1 MLSLLIA
8 LGLAA
13 ADSVPRPAAAQPAV
27 VVHHQPALPI
37 VALRLSLLADDPPG
51 YAGAGHLMQHLLL
64 PQLEERMARVG
75 GRVQAVRTSD
85 AVVYTVVG
93 PAVELEYL
101 SETLR
106 LALRA
111 PAAGT
116 GETLRALAQLGQERG
131 AEREIAGAFVRT
143 AIRGVLFPNDLSAAG
158 TDAAADRLATARL
171 PEVWGAMYSPER
183 VSIVAVG
190 DVRMDDV
197 RRAFRDLPPAGSARL
212 EALADTV
219 APLAAA
225 APQATRGW
233 VARGWNAS
241 PLDPAAVTVTARLIR
256 NQLRRRMT
264 RSAVDVEHWWTHH
277 GQAVALVVATPDSL
291 MPAARRTVDGALAA
305 VATALDEAQVRDA
318 AASVRREMLFYA
330 RTPER
335 MAEVLGAFGD
345 RGLDSEASQRF
356 FAAVERVTADDVRS
370 VLAALRETEPAI
382 VEVPP
387 QKLEAK

>member
-13 ADSVPRPAAAQPAV
+13 SDSVPRPAAAQPALA
-27 VVHHQPALPI
+27 VHRQPALPI

-51 YAGAGHLMQHLLL
+51 YAGAGHLVQHLLL

-106 LALRA
+106 LTLRA

-116 GETLRALAQLGQERG
+116 GETLRALADLGQERS

-143 AIRGVLFPNDLSAAG
+143 ALRGVLFPRDLSAAG
-158 TDAAADRLATARL
+158 TDAAAERLSTARL
-171 PEVWGAMYSPER
+171 SDVWGAMYRPER

-190 DVRMDDV
+190 DVQMEDV
-197 RRAFRDLPPAGSARL
+197 RRAFRDLPPASGSSLA
-212 EALADTV
+212 ALADTV

-225 APQATRGW
+225 VPQATRGW
-233 VARGWNAS
+233 VSRGWNAS
-241 PLDPAAVTVTARLIR
+241 ELDPAAVTVTSRLLR
-256 NQLRRRMT
+256 THLRRRMT

-277 GQAVALVVATPDSL
+277 GQAVVLVVATPDTL
-291 MPAARRTVDGALAA
+291 MPSARRTVEGALAA
-305 VATALDEAQVRDA
+305 MAQGMDDAQVRDA
-318 AASVRREMLFYA
+318 AASVRREMLFFA

-335 MAEVLGAFGD
+335 MADVLGAFGD
-345 RGLDSEASQRF
+345 RGLDAEAAQRF
-356 FAAVERVTADDVRS
+356 FAALDRVTPADVRA
-370 VLAALRETEPAI
+370 VVAALRETEPAI
-382 VEVPP
+382 VEVAP
-387 QKLEAK
+387 QKLESR